1 MLQKTANVK
10 WKMQDRFNNISNTNK
25 ILVIVSIVIS
35 VSLAGLGISLICAT
49 VNINSKCDA
58 INDSV
63 DTKFDSINTEFKA
76 INQRFDYKELL
87 GEKYD
92 N

>member
-1 MLQKTANVK
+1 
-10 WKMQDRFNNISNTNK
+10 MQDRFNNIINTK
-25 ILVIVSIVIS
+25 ILVIIGSVIS
-35 VSLAGLGISLICAT
+35 VSLASLGIALICAT
-49 VNINSKCDA
+49 VNINSQCDA

-63 DTKFDSINTEFKA
+63 NAKFVSINNEIKT

-87 GEKYD
+87 EVENEYRTKRKTNGK

>member
-1 MLQKTANVK
+1 MQNKFNILENINKT
-10 WKMQDRFNNISNTNK
+10 I
-25 ILVIVSIVIS
+25 VIVGIVIS
-35 VSLAGLGISLICAT
+35 ISLAGLGIILISST
-49 VNINSKCDA
+49 ININSKWDA

-63 DTKFDSINTEFKA
+63 DAKFDSINTEFKA

>member
-1 MLQKTANVK
+1 MINKFNTLENINKTIV
-10 WKMQDRFNNISNTNK
+10 MVGIIIS
-25 ILVIVSIVIS
+25 I
-35 VSLAGLGISLICAT
+35 SLAGLGIILISST
-49 VNINSKCDA
+49 ININSKCDA

-63 DTKFDSINTEFKA
+63 DAKFDSINTEFKA
-76 INQRFDYKELL
+76 INQRFDYKEML